1 MFTIKMTKIFIAMS
15 IIPSRASNPKFID
28 NIHHLQK
35 QQITFEKLFIS
46 IPKEYKRFPNQTIC
60 PKVLQDLESYPWIQI
75 IHLEKDYGPA
85 SKFLGPLLNCKET
98 LQDNILIIIDD
109 DRTYSSR
116 MTTLY
121 RDFFV
126 KNPTIHVV
134 SGNPQLYYNVFFYQ
148 RLDPQ
153 YLDIREARCKYVS
166 GFMSFALHCRHDW
179 SDLEHYTLRV
189 LEKFPNSFYHDEGIL
204 MNYFQCFDIVVFYIN
219 FKMIEF
225 VQKEMEDSL
234 CESTS
239 NIRKTVE
246 QNILNWTILTYNCKI
261 PNIPK
266 SRLTR
271 FFLLG

>member
-1 MFTIKMTKIFIAMS
+1 MTKIFIAMS
-15 IIPSRASNPKFID
+15 IIPSRALDPKFID
-28 NIHHLQK
+28 NIRHLQK
-35 QQITFEKLFIS
+35 QQLPFEKLFIS

-60 PKVLQDLESYPWIQI
+60 PKVLQELTAYPWVEI

-85 SKFLGPLLNCKET
+85 SKFLGPLLHCKET

-109 DRTYSSR
+109 DRTYSTQI
-116 MTTLY
+116 TTLY
-121 RDFFV
+121 ADFFIKHLSV
-126 KNPTIHVV
+126 DVA
-134 SGNPQLYYNVFFYQ
+134 SGNPQLYYNTFFYQ

-153 YLDIREARCKYVS
+153 FIDIREARSKYVS

-179 SDLEHYTLRV
+179 NDLVNYTLQV
-189 LEKFPNSFYHDEGIL
+189 LEKCPDSFYHDEGIL
-204 MNYFQCFDIVVFYIN
+204 MNYFQCFDVKVFYIN

-225 VQKEMEDSL
+225 VEQEMVDAL

-246 QNILNWTILTYNCKI
+246 QSILNWTIANYHCKI

-266 SRLTR
+266 SRLSR
-271 FFLLG
+271 NFLLG

>member
-1 MFTIKMTKIFIAMS
+1 MIKIFIAMS
-15 IIPSRASNPKFID
+15 IIPSRALDPRFID
-28 NIHHLQK
+28 NIRHLQK
-35 QQITFEKLFIS
+35 QQLPFEKLLIS
-46 IPKEYKRFPNQTIC
+46 IPKQYKRFPNQTIT
-60 PKVLQDLESYPWIQI
+60 PEVVQELKSFPWIQI

-85 SKFLGPLLNCKET
+85 SKFLGPLLHCKEA

-109 DRTYSSR
+109 DRTYSHK

-121 RDFFV
+121 SDFFV

-153 YLDIREARCKYVS
+153 FLDIREARSKYVS

-179 SDLEHYTLRV
+179 NDLVNYTFLV
-189 LEKFPNSFYHDEGIL
+189 LEKFPDSFYHDEGIL
-204 MNYFQCFDIVVFYIN
+204 MNYFQCFNVGVFYIN

-225 VQKEMEDSL
+225 AEKEMVDAL

-239 NIRKTVE
+239 NLRKTVE
-246 QNILNWTILTYNCKI
+246 QNILHWTITTYHCKMPI
-261 PNIPK
+261 VPK
-266 SRLTR
+266 SRLSR
-271 FFLLG
+271 NFLLG